1 MSKNVY
7 LTRGRDEI
15 CIGSVSQFIGG
26 PIQKEEN
33 GVNGP
38 GMSLAAAVSD
48 IVSDLVFSVPNQT
61 EASFTIKV
69 R

>member
-15 CIGSVSQFIGG
+15 CIGSVSQLTGG
-26 PIQKEEN
+26 SVWKEGNE
-33 GVNGP
+33 VNGS

-48 IVSDLVFSVPNQT
+48 IVSDLVFSATNQT